1 MNWFQAKSYLS
12 YLIHARH
19 RKGFGIHSPFV
30 FDLVANLMQE
40 SHPYYIFQN
49 INAWRNSLLGSNN
62 YVEVT
67 DMGAGSVVTKF
78 KKRKVADI
86 VRHGS
91 IPKKYG
97 EFIFRLVSRF
107 KPKSI
112 IELGTSA
119 GISALYMAL
128 PDKNTKFFTIEGCP
142 NMADLARFTF
152 ENHGLNQITLLNGLF
167 NDQLP
172 NALIEV
178 GKLDLVFFDGDHRE
192 EPTVH
197 YFNLCCEQAHND
209 TIFIFDDIHWSEG
222 MAKAWQTII
231 DDPRVTVSI
240 DLFRL
245 GIVFFRRECQ
255 KAHYV
260 VRF

>member
-1 MNWFQAKSYLS
+1 MCSS
-12 YLIHARH
+12 
-19 RKGFGIHSPFV
+19 
-30 FDLVANLMQE
+30 D
-40 SHPYYIFQN
+40 
-49 INAWRNSLLGSNN
+49 
-62 YVEVT
+62 
-67 DMGAGSVVTKF
+67 
-78 KKRKVADI
+78 
-86 VRHGS
+86 
-91 IPKKYG
+91 
-97 EFIFRLVSRF
+97 
-107 KPKSI
+107 
-112 IELGTSA
+112 
-119 GISALYMAL
+119 
-128 PDKNTKFFTIEGCP
+128 
-142 NMADLARFTF
+142 
-152 ENHGLNQITLLNGLF
+152 LNGLF

>member
-152 ENHGLNQITLLNGLF
+152 ENHGLNQITLLNEIG
-167 NDQLP
+167 
-172 NALIEV
+172 
-178 GKLDLVFFDGDHRE
+178 R
-192 EPTVH
+192 
-197 YFNLCCEQAHND
+197 AH
-209 TIFIFDDIHWSEG
+209 
-222 MAKAWQTII
+222 
-231 DDPRVTVSI
+231 V
-240 DLFRL
+240 
-245 GIVFFRRECQ
+245 
-255 KAHYV
+255 
-260 VRF
+260 